1 VGKTVPAYRIA
12 IEWEIAR
19 WKKFRDALP
28 SELERQAWDA
38 LMDLVRV
45 NAMAA
50 QNACNP
56 VLFEPMA
63 MSILL
68 GHQELLM
75 KLEKEIEIL
84 KQNLRHDQTHS
95 A

>member
-12 IEWEIAR
+12 VEWEIAR
-19 WKKFRDALP
+19 WKKFRNALP
-28 SELERQAWDA
+28 SEVERQAWDA

-56 VLFEPMA
+56 ILFEPMA

-68 GHQELLM
+68 GHQKSLM
-75 KLEKEIEIL
+75 TLEREIRAL
-84 KQNLRHDQTHS
+84 KQNLRSNQGS
-95 A
+95 